1 MDENGRI
8 TAFGG
13 QVAKKTLFFG
23 AMQYAGS
30 LFLGKLTSLGVP

>member
-23 AMQYAGS
+23 AMFGGPYS
-30 LFLGKLTSLGVP
+30 LAS